1 MQKNIRFK
9 IPKNALEKSAAKE
22 VVRIA
27 ESGGKI
33 GVACSRRGGLGMRLD
48 VGGGR
53 ILK

>member
-27 ESGGKI
+27 ESGGKDRPWR
-33 GVACSRRGGLGMRLD
+33 APA
-48 VGGGR
+48 GR
-53 ILK
+53 TRYAP